1 MTDIAPI
8 VKHYVALRDRKAE
21 IEARHKEELEPIRKD
36 MDMIEGALMKVLQDG
51 GQKSAKTDFGT
62 AYISEVES
70 IKITNKDAVID
81 EVVETGL
88 WDVLNISIAK
98 KSYREAGVD
107 LPGIDI
113 STTRKLNVRR
123 S

>member
-1 MTDIAPI
+1 MDISPI
-8 VKHYVALRDRKAE
+8 VKHYVALRDQKAE

-70 IKITNKDAVID
+70 IKIIDRDAVID
-81 EVVETGL
+81 TVAEQGV
-88 WDVLNISIAK
+88 WDVLNISVAK
-98 KSYREAGVD
+98 KNYREAGVE

>member
-1 MTDIAPI
+1 MTDISPI
-8 VKHYVALRDRKAE
+8 VKHYVALRDQKAE

-70 IKITNKDAVID
+70 IKIIDRDAVID
-81 EVVETGL
+81 TVAEQGV
-88 WDVLNISIAK
+88 WDVLNISVAK
-98 KSYREAGVD
+98 KNYREAGVE

>member
-1 MTDIAPI
+1 MTDISPI
-8 VKHYVALRDRKAE
+8 VKHYIALRDRKAE

-36 MDMIEGALMKVLQDG
+36 MDMIEGALMTVLQDG

-70 IKITNKDAVID
+70 IKITNKDEVID
-81 EVVETGL
+81 EVIEKGL

-98 KSYREAGVD
+98 KNYREAGVE

>member
-1 MTDIAPI
+1 MDIAPI
-8 VKHYVALRDRKAE
+8 VKHYVALRDQKAE

-70 IKITNKDAVID
+70 IKITNKDEVID
-81 EVVETGL
+81 EVIEKGL

-98 KSYREAGVD
+98 KNYREAGVE

>member
-1 MTDIAPI
+1 MDISPI

-70 IKITNKDAVID
+70 IKIIDRDAVID
-81 EVVETGL
+81 TVAEQGV
-88 WDVLNISIAK
+88 WDVLNISVAK
-98 KSYREAGVD
+98 KNYREAGVD

>member
-1 MTDIAPI
+1 MDISPI
-8 VKHYVALRDRKAE
+8 VKHYVALRDQKAE

-70 IKITNKDAVID
+70 IKITNKDEVID
-81 EVVETGL
+81 EVIEKGL

-98 KSYREAGVD
+98 KNYREAGVE